1 MQTAVKL
8 IYCAIMKLWFKY
20 LIGIA
25 IGIAAAL
32 LLPQNNIHVQ
42 TTVEFISNLMLRFG
56 RYMLLPVLFF
66 SVATA
71 CFKLNEEK
79 MILKT
84 GFWTF
89 VVIFASTLLLVLI
102 GLISARLVPL
112 PRIPSTFEKS
122 TELPSLNIKFLLES
136 LFPYSGFEAL
146 TNGAYLLPCFVFAG
160 LAGAGASSEKSASK
174 TAFSIFDALSKVCY
188 NVMAFITEI
197 LAVGMIAIA
206 AKWMFSFSS
215 VMETGVYKPLFILLT
230 VDIAVTA
237 FVIYPFLLKLLCKEN
252 HPYRVLYANF
262 CPFLTA
268 FFSGDT
274 NLALTLELRHGKESL
289 GIRRR
294 TNAVALPLF
303 SIFGRGGTAMVQAVS
318 FIVILHSFSPLKI
331 ELSNLIWIATFSF
344 LISLCLCSYP
354 SGGSFVAITIMCT
367 LYGRSFDSG
376 YLLLKSAAPLLCA
389 YAAGMDA
396 ITAMFGSYFVA
407 HKTHSIEKVEL
418 RHFI

>member
-1 MQTAVKL
+1 
-8 IYCAIMKLWFKY
+8 MKLWFKY
-20 LIGIA
+20 LIGIV
-25 IGIAAAL
+25 IGIVAAVF
-32 LLPQNNIHVQ
+32 LPENNINVQ

-56 RYMLLPVLFF
+56 RYMVLPVLFF

-84 GFWTF
+84 GLWTF
-89 VVIFASTLLLVLI
+89 AAIFASSILMVFI
-102 GLISARLVPL
+102 GLLSARLVPL

-136 LFPYSGFEAL
+136 LLPFSGFESL
-146 TNGAYLLPCFVFAG
+146 LNGAYLLPCFVFAG

-206 AKWMFSFSS
+206 TKWMFSFTSI
-215 VMETGVYKPLFILLT
+215 MKTGVYKPMFTLLT

-237 FVIYPFLLKLLCKEN
+237 FVIYPLLLKLLCKEN
-252 HPYRVLYANF
+252 HPYRVLYASF

-274 NLALTLELRHGKESL
+274 NLALALALRHGKESL

-294 TNAVALPLF
+294 TNAVTFPLF
-303 SIFGRGGTAMVQAVS
+303 SIFGRGGAAMVQAVG
-318 FIVILHSFSPLKI
+318 FIVILRSFSPLPI
-331 ELSNLIWIATFSF
+331 DFATLLWIAAFSF
-344 LISLCLCSYP
+344 FISLALCSDP
-354 SGGSFVAITIMCT
+354 SGGPFVAITVMCT

-396 ITAMFGSYFVA
+396 ITAMFASAFVA
-407 HKTHSIEKVEL
+407 HKTHTIDHVEL

>member
-25 IGIAAAL
+25 IGITAAVI
-32 LLPQNNIHVQ
+32 LPQNNIHVQ

-89 VVIFASTLLLVLI
+89 VVIFASSLLLVLI
-102 GLISARLVPL
+102 GLISARLIPL

-122 TELPSLNIKFLLES
+122 SELPSLNIKFLLE
-136 LFPYSGFEAL
+136 
-146 TNGAYLLPCFVFAG
+146 NLLPCFVFAG

-215 VMETGVYKPLFILLT
+215 VMENDVYKPLFMLLT

-294 TNAVALPLF
+294 INAVSLPLF
-303 SIFGRGGTAMVQAVS
+303 SIFGRGGAAMVQAVS
-318 FIVILHSFSPLKI
+318 FIVILRSFSPLPIKFS
-331 ELSNLIWIATFSF
+331 LLIWIAVFSF
-344 LISLCLCSYP
+344 LISLALCSYP
-354 SGGSFVAITIMCT
+354 SGGPFVAITIMCT

-376 YLLLKSAAPLLCA
+376 YLLLKNAAPLLCA

-407 HKTHSIEKVEL
+407 HKTHSVEHVEL